1 VQNRLRFLDRLSQM
15 PLASL
20 KHLVM
25 QSSSLSPRT
34 LVEAVRKMGNSTR
47 FFSLCCPTWVL
58 TLDPNVSIVGGTLYP
73 GNLWRL
79 YQVDSLLGFIPKA
92 FRNRLYTEGG
102 RVHLADF
109 PPPAL
114 GQTIASLK
122 RNLSKVDRYTAWL
135 FHPQAEDWLR
145 GQWIEFITY
154 ERVVDGR
161 RWLFTSCDYS
171 KKELFSIFGSPRI
184 GFPEDQWKR

>member
-1 VQNRLRFLDRLSQM
+1 M

-20 KHLVM
+20 KRLVM

-47 FFSLCCPTWVL
+47 FFSLCFPTWVL
-58 TLDPNVSIVGGTLYP
+58 TLDPNVSIAVTLYP
-73 GNLWRL
+73 DNLWKL
-79 YQVDSLLGFIPKA
+79 YKVDSLLGFIPEA
-92 FRNRLYTEGG
+92 SRNRLYTEGG

-122 RNLSKVDRYTAWL
+122 RNLLEVNMGTAWL
-135 FHPQAEDWLR
+135 FHPQAEDWVR

-154 ERVVDGR
+154 EHVVDGR